1 MIVIDKQLFRSQQKE
16 EKLNLFL
23 LLPKTRTSGN
33 KGRLL
38 SELLILVILVMGC
51 ANILDGPFNKN
62 GKITPSLL
70 FADNGTELVTFWDED
85 IKIYRT
91 FDQGK
96 NIFLSKPV
104 FEYDEHETNND
115 NSKNFKIAG
124 TSISPKTQLDSYGMQ
139 IQAEKSCTACHTK

>member
-1 MIVIDKQLFRSQQKE
+1 MIAIYKQLFRRPYKN
-16 EKLNLFL
+16 EKLNLFSP
-23 LLPKTRTSGN
+23 LPKTRTSGH
-33 KGRLL
+33 KGELL

-85 IKIYRT
+85 MKRYRT
-91 FDQGK
+91 LDQGK

-104 FEYDEHETNND
+104 FEYDEYVKNND
-115 NSKNFKIAG
+115 NSHNFEVAG

-139 IQAEKSCTACHTK
+139 IQTEKGCIACHTK